1 MDSLDNFKDT
11 KRQLKKNMTILED
24 LLEKIESISD
34 F

>member
-11 KRQLKKNMTILED
+11 KRQLKKNMTTLED